1 MKLRLSIGLVIVV
14 CLFLVIGCAPQEDY
28 SEAVKDFSE
37 VSEVEESSSV
47 PPVVQQPKKVM
58 PPQFE
63 SGVPSQIVPLLTDGV
78 EKKMNKTVVPL
89 SIVPKVSTNHV
100 PVEVECVGP
109 ADNNIYVRET
119 VIRTYEDGTT
129 KSFVDECKGTD
140 YLYVTQCSKVL
151 KARSVSCKY
160 VAGAGARCVD
170 GACVKKI

>member
-1 MKLRLSIGLVIVV
+1 MKKLLFLILVVIS
-14 CLFLVIGCAPQEDY
+14 LFLVIGCAPQEDY
-28 SEAVKDFSE
+28 SEPVKDFSD
-37 VSEVEESSSV
+37 VPEVEESTSL
-47 PPVVQQPKKVM
+47 PAVVQQPKKVM

-63 SGVPSQIVPLLTDGV
+63 SGVIEKIVPILDTKIV
-78 EKKMNKTVVPL
+78 QTVNKTVVPL
-89 SIVPKVSTNHV
+89 SVVPKVSTNHV

-109 ADNNIYVRET
+109 VDNNIYVRET
-119 VIRTYEDGTT
+119 VVRTYEDGSL
-129 KSFVDECKGTD
+129 KEFVDSCKGTD